1 MIELDP
7 EAEREEGAPAW
18 MATFADLMS
27 LLVCF
32 FVLLLSFS
40 EMDVVKYKKIAEAMS
55 EAFGVQSRI
64 AATSIPK
71 GTSVIAREFSPGTP
85 RPTTMEVIRQQTTTD
100 SQHSLRVGSADDEG
114 ADGAVLLDRMESATS
129 RPDQANL
136 LAELLKDGVS
146 EGKVE
151 VESTMNQITVRIREQ
166 GSFASG
172 KAVLNPELLP
182 LVRRLHVALAEI
194 AGTISVEGHTDDLPI
209 TSPVFE
215 SNWELSAARA
225 MSVARELM
233 RGGELEKERFMV
245 VGRADTRP
253 IRPNDSPQN
262 RAANRRVEIVVRTEP
277 EQRTDG
283 RVSDMAE
290 AGFVGAGES

>member
-1 MIELDP
+1 VIELDP
-7 EAEREEGAPAW
+7 EDTTREDSVAPW

-40 EMDVVKYKKIAEAMS
+40 EMDVDKYKKIAGAMS

-64 AATSIPK
+64 QAESIPK
-71 GTSVIAREFSPGTP
+71 GTSVIAKEFSPG
-85 RPTTMEVIRQQTTTD
+85 RPEPTARRVIRQQTTAD
-100 SQHSLRVGSADDEG
+100 SQHSLRVGAAQAG
-114 ADGAVLLDRMESATS
+114 LLR
-129 RPDQANL
+129 
-136 LAELLKDGVS
+136 ELLKDGI
-146 EGKVE
+146 EANKVE
-151 VESTMNQITVRIREQ
+151 VDSAANGIIVRIREQ

-172 KAVLNPELLP
+172 KAVLNPELVP
-182 LVRRLHVALAEI
+182 LVRRLHTALAEI
-194 AGTISVEGHTDDLPI
+194 AGTISVEGHTDNVPI

-215 SNWELSAARA
+215 SNWELSVARA

-233 RGGELEKERFMV
+233 HGDQLEKERFMV

-253 IRPNDSPQN
+253 IQPNDTLEN

-277 EQRTDG
+277 TLPAGG
-283 RVSDMAE
+283 RMSDAND
-290 AGFVGAGES
+290 ATLTGVGVL